1 TTEILT
7 RNFQGRITGIP
18 SFKQLNWNTSTG
30 ENFSHVPL
38 YYILLLVLAGLMTI
52 QAVGF
57 LFSSID
63 KALTSDAEHDRKTR
77 EGEDAD
83 AVREAE
89 QAAAADTVA
98 TKADSAAAAP
108 STADK
113 QDKTPSND
121 ASQPALGS
129 A

>member
-1 TTEILT
+1 
-7 RNFQGRITGIP
+7 
-18 SFKQLNWNTSTG
+18 
-30 ENFSHVPL
+30 VPL

-57 LFSSID
+57 LFSSLD

-77 EGEDAD
+77 EQEDAS
-83 AVREAE
+83 AVHDAE
-89 QAAAADTVA
+89 QAAAAAAVA

-108 STADK
+108 STGAK
-113 QDKTPSND
+113 QGKTPSND